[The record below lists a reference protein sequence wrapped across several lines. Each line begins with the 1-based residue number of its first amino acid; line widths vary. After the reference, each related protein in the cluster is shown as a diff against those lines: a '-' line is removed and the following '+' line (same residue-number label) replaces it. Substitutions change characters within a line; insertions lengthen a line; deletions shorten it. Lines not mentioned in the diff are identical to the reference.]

1 MKQLH
6 LLFALCCC
14 LWFSTATAHAQW
26 QTTTYSLKGG
36 WNAIYLTGDAPQDT
50 LTNLFPT
57 EVLEVWRWN
66 TNPTQVQFMESP
78 TEPSAGTP
86 EWSVWKR
93 GFPAES
99 DFSQLTGQTAYLV
112 RCSGLKTDSYSAA
125 IPQIPLPPR
134 ATWVR
139 NGANLMGFPS
149 KLNGSYP
156 SFSNYFATFPAAI
169 AANSKVFKYEGG
181 PLSPA
186 NPIQMFSMA
195 EPLDRTKAYWFSA
208 EVVENFQ
215 TPLEI
220 TPSNS
225 AGLDFGSNGSIVTLR
240 IRNRS
245 AAEATLT
252 LEAMA
257 SEPSPSGQPSLTAVP
272 LTKRIFNTT
281 TLVWDATP
289 ITAAYTETIPG
300 STTVE
305 LQFGIDRGAMTAG
318 ASALYGSFLRLTDGG
333 NLMDVMLPARA
344 QPTVLTGLWA
354 GDIQVSAVESKVA
367 GSPGNT
373 TPEPFKLR
381 TLLHLDTGG
390 TARLLSQAFLG
401 QLAVAPN
408 DVGICTR
415 ESLLKQDAKAQAQR
429 LVAAHMPLDQV
440 ITGSGTV
447 ALDGSLTC
455 TITVPFNDP
464 TNPFVHQYHPDHDN
478 KDARFQAVGAGVESY
493 DITRTCTFT
502 FTASPPPGSG
512 VTSGWGS
519 SVLGGTYTETISGI
533 HKEPITLSGTFEL
546 QRASEI
552 GTLSQ

>member
-1 MKQLH
+1 M
-6 LLFALCCC
+6 
-14 LWFSTATAHAQW
+14 
-26 QTTTYSLKGG
+26 
-36 WNAIYLTGDAPQDT
+36 
-50 LTNLFPT
+50 
-57 EVLEVWRWN
+57 
-66 TNPTQVQFMESP
+66 
-78 TEPSAGTP
+78 
-86 EWSVWKR
+86 
-93 GFPAES
+93 
-99 DFSQLTGQTAYLV
+99 
-112 RCSGLKTDSYSAA
+112 
-125 IPQIPLPPR
+125 PLPPR

-139 NGANLMGFPS
+139 NGANLMGFPT

-156 SFSNYFATFPAAI
+156 TISNYFATFPAAI
-169 AANSKVFKYEGG
+169 AANSKVFKYDGG
-181 PLSPA
+181 PLSSA
-186 NPIQMFSMA
+186 NPTHVFSPA
-195 EPLDRTKAYWFSA
+195 EEALDRTKAYWFSA

-225 AGLDFGSNGSIVTLR
+225 SGLDFGRSGSIITVR

-245 AAEATLT
+245 ANPVTLT
-252 LEAMA
+252 LDAENSEA
-257 SEPSPSGQPSLTAVP
+257 SPNGQPSLTAVP
-272 LTKRIFNTT
+272 LTRRVFNTT
-281 TLVWDATP
+281 TLVWDATL
-289 ITAAYTETIPG
+289 ITAAYDEIIPG
-300 STTVE
+300 SATVE

-318 ASALYGSFLRLTDGG
+318 ASALYGSFLHLTDGG

-344 QPTVLTGLWA
+344 QPTVLAGLWA

-381 TLLHLDTGG
+381 ALLHLDTGG

-408 DVGICTR
+408 DVGICTL
-415 ESLLKQDAKAQAQR
+415 ESLLKQDTKAQAQR
-429 LVAAHMPLDQV
+429 LVSAHMPLDEV
-440 ITGSGTV
+440 ITAGTGTV
-447 ALDGSLTC
+447 AVPGTLTC
-455 TITVPFNDP
+455 TITVPFNDR

-478 KDARFQAVGAGVESY
+478 KDARFQPLGAGVESY

-512 VTSGWGS
+512 VTRGWGS

-546 QRASEI
+546 LRASEI
-552 GTLSQ
+552 GTLTQ